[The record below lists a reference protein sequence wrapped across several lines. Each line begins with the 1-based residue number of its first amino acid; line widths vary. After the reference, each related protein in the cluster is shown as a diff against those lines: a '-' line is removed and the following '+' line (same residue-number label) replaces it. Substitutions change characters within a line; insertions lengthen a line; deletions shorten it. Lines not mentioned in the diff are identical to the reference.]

1 MFGRRGGSDDTVD
14 ANSDGE
20 EIRAV
25 QVDDRMIDDDND
37 DGEDDLKPL
46 LVDDTANNSNNNTT
60 GINNTLST
68 IGTILSSTNK
78 INSIAAA
85 AANNN
90 KDNSGMRLRIKSSFA
105 DIEIEIPN
113 GGCPLTTTVAQLKEL
128 VRTVLLE
135 KERTNGNGNGNRHH
149 NNEDRYLRI
158 ICKGRL
164 LSPDESFLSEFKV
177 CDEDV
182 IHAVLAAA
190 VVTTSSSTRRQ
201 KQQRQTTN
209 SGTSTSTT
217 PHHQQQQRR
226 RHNTNTRQRQHR
238 GLGTVVGPGGRVTRV
253 RTSNNSNGNNDDDSN
268 SDDEHDDIEQ
278 GGGGGGEG
286 NSSRRRRRRERRGF
300 DQLRSG
306 GLSRQEITAIR
317 IYFNRQVDRFIIEQ
331 QEQQQQQQQPNTGGG
346 SGDGDGDG
354 EDVITAATATTTSN
368 RFLHLDEPDLSRR
381 RLLIEESWMTT
392 QGPASEFRLNLNRN
406 TLLRVAALSGEG
418 GGGGLLRNITTTT
431 GSNSG
436 RQQGN
441 MGNDRDF
448 IWGFCL
454 GFFVG
459 IIGLVW
465 VWVPTVPHKQKIG
478 ILTGISFQFFLN
490 KDNMDAE
497 SEYTNINGG
506 GVFENTY
513 NDGD

>member
-1 MFGRRGGSDDTVD
+1 
-14 ANSDGE
+14 
-20 EIRAV
+20 
-25 QVDDRMIDDDND
+25 
-37 DGEDDLKPL
+37 
-46 LVDDTANNSNNNTT
+46 
-60 GINNTLST
+60 
-68 IGTILSSTNK
+68 
-78 INSIAAA
+78 
-85 AANNN
+85 
-90 KDNSGMRLRIKSSFA
+90 MRLRIKSSFA
-105 DIEIEIPN
+105 DIDIQIPN

-128 VRTVLLE
+128 VRHVLLE

-201 KQQRQTTN
+201 KQQRQAN
-209 SGTSTSTT
+209 ADASTSTT

-226 RHNTNTRQRQHR
+226 RHTNTNTRQRQRQHR
-238 GLGTVVGPGGRVTRV
+238 GVGTVVGPGGRVTRV
-253 RTSNNSNGNNDDDSN
+253 RTSNNNNNEGNDDDSN
-268 SDDEHDDIEQ
+268 SDDENDDIEQ
-278 GGGGGGEG
+278 GGGGGGD
-286 NSSRRRRRRERRGF
+286 SSRRRRRRERRGF

-331 QEQQQQQQQPNTGGG
+331 QQQPNTGG
-346 SGDGDGDG
+346 SSSDGDGDG
-354 EDVITAATATTTSN
+354 EEVTTAATATTTSN

-418 GGGGLLRNITTTT
+418 GGGGLLRNTTTT
-431 GSNSG
+431 SGSNSG

-459 IIGLVW
+459 IIGTIASMNIYSAIHVQTSCLV
-465 VWVPTVPHKQKIG
+465 V
-478 ILTGISFQFFLN
+478 ILSFISLFLFLFI
-490 KDNMDAE
+490 
-497 SEYTNINGG
+497 SYSFLSISLSLSL
-506 GVFENTY
+506 VYYFLSLSSL
-513 NDGD
+513 